1 MEWAGMNALT
11 ASTWINQPGM
21 FLFSAQLMGGGE
33 ILRFFILRGR
43 LYAEMKN
50 IPLEMSGKRVWV

>member
-33 ILRFFILRGR
+33 IEEIAQS
-43 LYAEMKN
+43 AEKSIKLLVKELDN
-50 IPLEMSGKRVWV
+50 